1 MTVEQLN
8 VVFAE
13 RIMGWRVAADRFLLG
28 NRSWLARWRFQ
39 PCRKLEDAFRLS
51 GAYTERFPRSRDGN
65 SVKELIS

>member
-1 MTVEQLN
+1 MTVDQLN

-39 PCRKLEDAFRLS
+39 PCRKLEDAFRLL
-51 GAYTERFPRSRDGN
+51 ERTPNAFPA
-65 SVKELIS
+65 VEMATA